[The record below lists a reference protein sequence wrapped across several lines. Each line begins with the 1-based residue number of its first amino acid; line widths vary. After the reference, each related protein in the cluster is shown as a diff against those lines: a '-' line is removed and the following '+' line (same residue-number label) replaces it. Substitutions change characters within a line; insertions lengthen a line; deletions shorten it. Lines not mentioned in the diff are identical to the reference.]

1 MKRLAAAVA
10 LVLASVAAASLERP
24 PAPEISLPD
33 TEGKTVT
40 LAEYRGRVVLLAFTR
55 GAWCTACLE
64 QLIQLERLKGS
75 TLKGVA
81 VLVVAPDPP
90 EDSRALVAS
99 VERQKRVRLTHR
111 FLSAPRGRTLN
122 RPAEDNRGKAP
133 RLPPSL
139 VLVDRDGREAWR
151 FVEREHRMRPS
162 DRELARAVAKAV
174 VGPIGVSRE

>member
-1 MKRLAAAVA
+1 MKRLTAAVA
-10 LVLASVAAASLERP
+10 LVLACGAAASLERP

-33 TEGKTVT
+33 TDGRTVT

-55 GAWCTACLE
+55 GAWCTAGLE
-64 QLIQLERLKGS
+64 QLLQLERLKGS
-75 TLKGVA
+75 ALKGVA

-90 EDSRALVAS
+90 EGSRALVAS
-99 VERQKRVRLTHR
+99 VEKQRRVRLTHR

-122 RPAEDNRGKAP
+122 RPAATSEGKAP

-162 DRELARAVAKAV
+162 DRELARAVAKTLGAP
-174 VGPIGVSRE
+174 GGGARE

>member
-1 MKRLAAAVA
+1 MKRLAAAVS
-10 LVLASVAAASLERP
+10 LVLAGRAAASLDRP

-55 GAWCTACLE
+55 GAWCAACLE
-64 QLIQLERLKGS
+64 QLLQLERLKG
-75 TLKGVA
+75 TALKSVA
-81 VLVVAPDPP
+81 VLVVAPDSP
-90 EDSRALVAS
+90 EDSRALVAT
-99 VERQKRVRLTHR
+99 VEKQRRVRLTHR

-122 RPAEDNRGKAP
+122 RPAGEGEGRAP

-139 VLVDRDGREAWR
+139 ILVDADGREAWH

-162 DRELARAVAKAV
+162 DRELARAV
-174 VGPIGVSRE
+174 SRAAAPRAP